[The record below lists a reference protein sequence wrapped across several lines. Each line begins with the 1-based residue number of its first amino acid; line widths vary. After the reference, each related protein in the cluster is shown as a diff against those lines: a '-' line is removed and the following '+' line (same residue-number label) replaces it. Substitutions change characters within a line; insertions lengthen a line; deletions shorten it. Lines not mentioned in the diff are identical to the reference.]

1 MRHVLSPA
9 GQGRRPKGVD
19 FSTSYSG
26 EPYPVFIFWRHVVTW
41 QCIHRHAVR
50 VDQKCVRC
58 ISRASK
64 RRSIAKLVP
73 GLDASGS
80 ETKERFIL
88 RRALPR
94 FDLLAAC
101 CDMAVHTPPR
111 STCRPEVREVHQSCK
126 RRSIAKLVTGLDAS
140 GSETKERFI
149 LRRALPRFHL
159 LAACC
164 DMAVHT
170 PPRSTCRPEVREVH
184 QSCKRRSIAK
194 LVTGLDA
201 SGSETKERYAK
212 CVSCARRSIAKL
224 RAELRT
230 LRQSSGRGSA
240 YTADAISTCQKLFAE
255 SASAVQAQAF
265 HR

>member
-1 MRHVLSPA
+1 MAVHTPPRSTC
-9 GQGRRPKGVD
+9 RP
-19 FSTSYSG
+19 
-26 EPYPVFIFWRHVVTW
+26 E
-41 QCIHRHAVR
+41 VR
-50 VDQKCVRC
+50 EVHQSC
-58 ISRASK
+58 K
-64 RRSIAKLVP
+64 RRSIAKLVT

-194 LVTGLDA
+194 LVPGLDA

-212 CVSCARRSIAKL
+212 RVSCARRSIAKL

>member
-94 FDLLAAC
+94 FHLLAAC
-101 CDMAVHTPPR
+101 CDMAVHSPPR

-126 RRSIAKLVTGLDAS
+126 
-140 GSETKERFI
+140 
-149 LRRALPRFHL
+149 
-159 LAACC
+159 
-164 DMAVHT
+164 
-170 PPRSTCRPEVREVH
+170 
-184 QSCKRRSIAK
+184 QRSIAK

-212 CVSCARRSIAKL
+212 RVSCARRSIAKL